1 MNGLSMEG
9 KRLAL
14 SALDITIMATLNNIR
29 IKGAIP
35 MERSQEYQEK
45 FTTIGQTSGCLAT
58 HAYDWG
64 IPFHAYVR
72 MKLIV

>member
-1 MNGLSMEG
+1 MNGLSIEG

-35 MERSQEYQEK
+35 MERRSKYLEKTLGIQDLPWSYFGVHFGTLPLNTEY
-45 FTTIGQTSGCLAT
+45 
-58 HAYDWG
+58 
-64 IPFHAYVR
+64 V
-72 MKLIV
+72 